1 MQRLTAFFVAL
12 LALLALT
19 GWAPYEPPPLQG
31 HVVDGTN
38 TLTATQIEALNTKLT
53 ALREQTGFAVVV
65 FIASSLEDRPIE
77 DVAYDTFN
85 KWQIGEAGKDNG
97 VLLLMAPNERRS
109 RIETGKG
116 VGGELTDIESVEILR
131 TYVTPA
137 MKDGDLARAADQ
149 GADAIQQSL
158 VGDLPITAGPPAGK
172 RPVTVPPV
180 AKWIGLAGILLVG
193 ILAAVSRSFRWAL
206 LGILQ
211 TFLFMRGGGGGGFG
225 GGGGGGGGYSGGGGR
240 SGGGGANDSY

>member
-1 MQRLTAFFVAL
+1 MKRFTAFVVAL

-19 GWAPYEPPPLQG
+19 GWAPYEPPPLRG

-38 TLTATQIEALNTKLT
+38 TLTPEQTAALDAKLT
-53 ALREQTGFAVVV
+53 ALREQTGFAIVV
-65 FIASSLEDRPIE
+65 FIPSSLEDRPIE

-85 KWQIGEAGKDNG
+85 KWQVGEAGKDNG
-97 VLLLMAPNERRS
+97 VLLLLAPNERRS

-116 VGGELTDIESVEILR
+116 LGGELTDLESAEILR
-131 TYVTPA
+131 SYVTPA
-137 MKDGDLARAADQ
+137 MKDGDLARAADA
-149 GADAIQQSL
+149 GADAIQKAL
-158 VGDLPITAGPPAGK
+158 VGDLPITSPAPGK
-172 RPVTVPPV
+172 RPVAVPPL
-180 AKWIGLAGILLVG
+180 AKWIGLVGVLLVG

-211 TFLFMRGGGGGGFG
+211 TFLFMRGGGGGL
-225 GGGGGGGGYSGGGGR
+225 GGGGGGGYSGGGGR